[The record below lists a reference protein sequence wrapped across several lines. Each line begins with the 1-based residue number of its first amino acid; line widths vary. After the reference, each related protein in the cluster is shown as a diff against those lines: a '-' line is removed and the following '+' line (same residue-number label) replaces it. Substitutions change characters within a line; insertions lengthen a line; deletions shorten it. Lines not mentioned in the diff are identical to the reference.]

1 MIELRILGTVDLR
14 RDDGGTI
21 QSVVVQPKRM
31 ALLAYLAAATPRGP
45 HRRDTLLGLLW
56 PEMDAERGRGALS
69 KALHHLRSSLGPEA
83 LVSRGEEVVELDRS
97 RVWSDVAAFDA
108 ALEAGEGAAGELER
122 GLGLYGGDLLHGF
135 FLSDAPE
142 FERWLDGE
150 RDRLRTRAAT
160 AAGVLAERSRQAGDP
175 AAAVSWARR
184 ALELSPGEEPALR
197 RLMELLDQAGDRAGA
212 LRSYDDFAAWL
223 REELEVEPAPETAEL
238 AERIR
243 AREAPR
249 PTSGVSSM
257 SPDRGPPGPPLAV
270 GPVRTEPGPRP
281 PDPVRPPVRTP
292 QRVPGAVVALAA
304 GAALLLLAGMLA
316 PLFRAARAPA
326 PTPLEPRRVLVMP
339 FENRTLDPALDPV
352 GRMTADWITDGVSR
366 TGMFEVVP
374 SSAAWAVEHASTA
387 TNLPASSR
395 EPGVPLP
402 PPDPRLLARET
413 GAGIVVSGS
422 FYLEGGRLH
431 FQAAT
436 LDAAS
441 GRVLRPVDAVD
452 VPPDSTV
459 QGIDRLR
466 SRVLAAL
473 ALQADTVYHVRAA
486 ATPPTYEAYR
496 AYVAGME
503 AFVARRD
510 PATALRHYEEATR
523 DDTTWAMPRI
533 ASAIMLNNL
542 SRPEGAD
549 SVLVPLVARRERL
562 GPLEIG
568 TLDMVLG
575 MLRGDHASAYVAMR
589 SAARIAPGT
598 INEFM
603 VGELAR
609 KMNRP
614 SEAVAV
620 LEAMGAERGELRG
633 WIPYWRE
640 LSWSLHMLG
649 EHERERAATRRAREL
664 YPHDPS
670 VLELEVTALAALGRV
685 DELRMR
691 IDERE
696 ASTSTDPPS
705 AGPLMTLAAAELE
718 AHGHG
723 DDATALRERG
733 IAWFESRRPE
743 VRDTPGHRLRFAAI
757 LENHGELE
765 RAGALLE
772 ELLAANPGHPL
783 VAARLGG
790 VRARQGDREAALA
803 LDGVARAYT
812 EPMGLT
818 GPINR
823 FRGEHT
829 VARAVIAAWLGD
841 LREAV
846 DLLRQAQGEGLQ
858 FGPWLHAYLDPTP
871 LGDDPGY
878 REWIRPR

>member
-1 MIELRILGTVDLR
+1 MIELRILGKVDLR
-14 RDDGGTI
+14 RDDGGSI

-31 ALLAYLAAATPRGP
+31 ALLAYLAAAAPRGP
-45 HRRDTLLGLLW
+45 HRRDVLLGLLW
-56 PEMDAERGRGALS
+56 AELDADRGRAALS
-69 KALHHLRSSLGPEA
+69 KALHHLRSSLGPGA
-83 LVSRGEEVVELDRS
+83 LVSRGEEAVELDRS
-97 RVWSDVAAFDA
+97 RVASDVAAFDE
-108 ALEAGEGAAGELER
+108 ALAAGELEEA
-122 GLGLYGGDLLHGF
+122 LGLYGGDLLHGF
-135 FLSDAPE
+135 FLSEAPE

-150 RDRLRTRAAT
+150 RVRLRARAAG
-160 AAGVLAERSRQAGDP
+160 AAGVLAERARQAGELLV
-175 AAAVSWARR
+175 AVDRARR

-197 RLMELLDQAGDRAGA
+197 RLMELLDEAGDRAGA

-223 REELEVEPAPETAEL
+223 REELEVEPSPETAEL

-243 AREAPR
+243 AREASRAPR
-249 PTSGVSSM
+249 PTGSVSSV
-257 SPDRGPPGPPLAV
+257 SPDRDPPGPPLEV
-270 GPVRTEPGPRP
+270 GPVQGEAGPPLPG
-281 PDPVRPPVRTP
+281 PVRPPARSP
-292 QRVPGAVVALAA
+292 QRVPGGVVALAA
-304 GAALLLLAGMLA
+304 GAALLLLAGMVA
-316 PLFRAARAPA
+316 PLFRAARAPSPA
-326 PTPLEPRRVLVMP
+326 PLEPRRVLVMP

-352 GRMTADWITDGVSR
+352 GRMAADWITDGVSR

-374 SSAAWAVEHASTA
+374 SSAAWAVEQASTA
-387 TNLPASSR
+387 PSLPASSR
-395 EPGVPLP
+395 EPAVSPP

-486 ATPPTYEAYR
+486 AAPPTYEAYR

-510 PATALRHYEEATR
+510 PATALRHYEEAAG

-542 SRPEGAD
+542 ARPEGAD
-549 SVLVPLVARRERL
+549 SVLAPLVAERERL

-589 SAARIAPGT
+589 AAARIAPGT

-633 WIPYWRE
+633 WSPYWRE

-649 EHERERAATRRAREL
+649 EHEREWAATRRAREL
-664 YPHDPS
+664 YPHDPF

-685 DELRMR
+685 DEVQAR
-691 IDERE
+691 IDERVE
-696 ASTSTDPPS
+696 STSTDPPS
-705 AGPLMTLAAAELE
+705 AGTLMTLAAAELE
-718 AHGHG
+718 AHGY
-723 DDATALRERG
+723 AEAAAALRERG

-743 VRDTPGHRLRFAAI
+743 IRDTPGHRLRFAAI

-772 ELLAANPGHPL
+772 ELLAANAGHPL

-871 LGDDPGY
+871 LRDDPGY

>member
-14 RDDGGTI
+14 RDDGGSI
-21 QSVVVQPKRM
+21 RSVVVQPKRM

-56 PEMDAERGRGALS
+56 PELDADRGRAALS
-69 KALHHLRSSLGPEA
+69 KALHHLRSSLGSEA
-83 LVSRGEEVVELDRS
+83 LVSRGEEAVELDRS
-97 RVWSDVAAFDA
+97 RVWSDVAAFDD
-108 ALEAGEGAAGELER
+108 ALEAGELDEA
-122 GLGLYGGDLLHGF
+122 LGLYGGDLLHGF

-150 RDRLRTRAAT
+150 RVRLRTRAAG
-160 AAGVLAERSRQAGDP
+160 AAGVLAERARQAGELP
-175 AAAVSWARR
+175 AAATRARR

-197 RLMELLDQAGDRAGA
+197 RLMELLDEAGDRAGA
-212 LRSYDDFAAWL
+212 LRSYDGFAAWL

-243 AREAPR
+243 AREASRAPR
-249 PTSGVSSM
+249 PTGSVSSV
-257 SPDRGPPGPPLAV
+257 SPDRDRSGPPLEV
-270 GPVRTEPGPRP
+270 GPVRTETGPPLPGPIRP
-281 PDPVRPPVRTP
+281 PAQAP
-292 QRVPGAVVALAA
+292 QRVPGAVIALAA
-304 GAALLLLAGMLA
+304 GAALVLLAGLVA

-374 SSAAWAVEHASTA
+374 SSAAWAVEQASTA

-395 EPGVPLP
+395 EPAVAPP

-510 PATALRHYEEATR
+510 PATALRHYEEAAR

-549 SVLVPLVARRERL
+549 SVLAPLVARRERL
-562 GPLEIG
+562 APLEVG

-620 LEAMGAERGELRG
+620 LEGMGAERGELRG

-640 LSWSLHMLG
+640 LSWSLHMMG
-649 EHERERAATRRAREL
+649 EHEREWAATRRAREL

-691 IDERE
+691 MDERV

-705 AGPLMTLAAAELE
+705 AGALMTLAAAELE
-718 AHGHG
+718 AHGHQ
-723 DDATALRERG
+723 DAATALRERG

-743 VRDTPGHRLRFAAI
+743 VRDTPGHRLRFALI

-765 RAGALLE
+765 GAGALLE

-812 EPMGLT
+812 EPIGLT

-858 FGPWLHAYLDPTP
+858 FGPWLHAWLESTP